1 MLCWERTST
10 KLCIELVAFKCHP
23 RIKKT
28 DSFGKGKDDKMAS
41 KSLRTLE
48 DIAGLKK
55 LTTKGVSSVYRVFQN
70 NC

>member
-55 LTTKGVSSVYRVFQN
+55 LRTKGVSSVYRVFQN

>member
-55 LTTKGVSSVYRVFQN
+55 LRTKGVSSVYRVFQN
-70 NC
+70 NY